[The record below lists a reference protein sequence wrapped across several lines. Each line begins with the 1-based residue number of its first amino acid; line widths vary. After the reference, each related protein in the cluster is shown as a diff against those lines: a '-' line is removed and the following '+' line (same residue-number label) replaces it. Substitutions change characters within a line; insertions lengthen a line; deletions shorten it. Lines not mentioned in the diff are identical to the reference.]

1 MRFGIYLIGRPSGS
15 GRSSAPIVSPDFL
28 VPFAQH
34 AERVGFESIFFV
46 DHIVFP
52 AHQSAK
58 YPDAKS
64 GSYPYDNDEMQIPEP
79 LMLFAFLAGVTQ
91 TLRFAT
97 GVLVLP
103 QRNPLLLAKQLATA
117 DQLSKGRVE
126 LGIGAGWLADEFAA
140 LGVDFASRGARTDE
154 YIEVL
159 RTVWRD
165 RVATYH
171 GSFVNIDEMQLTTYP
186 VRPEGIP
193 IIVGGHSPAALRR
206 AGRLGDAFLP
216 ASNIGL
222 DEPGRWP
229 IMWAEVQRH
238 AHEADRPSGA
248 VQLQGFGDT
257 LDDARRL
264 RDLGATRM
272 IHNVLEPDLATALIH
287 LDQFAEDVIGR
298 FRDDDS

>member
-1 MRFGIYLIGRPSGS
+1 
-15 GRSSAPIVSPDFL
+15 
-28 VPFAQH
+28 
-34 AERVGFESIFFV
+34 
-46 DHIVFP
+46 
-52 AHQSAK
+52 
-58 YPDAKS
+58 
-64 GSYPYDNDEMQIPEP
+64 
-79 LMLFAFLAGVTQ
+79 
-91 TLRFAT
+91 
-97 GVLVLP
+97 VLVLP

-140 LGVDFASRGARTDE
+140 LGVDFDSRGARTDE

-171 GSFVNIDEMQLTTYP
+171 GSFVNIDEMQLTTHP
-186 VRPEGIP
+186 FRPSGIP

-222 DEPGRWP
+222 DEPDRWP
-229 IMWAEVQRH
+229 RMWADVQRH
-238 AHEADRPSGA
+238 AHEAGRPADA

-257 LDDARRL
+257 LDDAERL
-264 RDLGATRM
+264 RDMGATRM
-272 IHNVLEPDLATALIH
+272 IHNVLQPDLASALDH
-287 LDQFAEDVIGR
+287 LDDFAENVIAR
-298 FRDDDS
+298 FRASGS